1 MARAWPLKGT
11 VPVRPVLGNEP
22 VQSIKGPLISQPL
35 PAGSTV
41 PRASAPWDRITQ
53 RQVCGQDTGS
63 PRGLTFPALLC
74 LSLLV
79 VFVFLSFSSVSG
91 PEEVF
96 LVPLLHFLDFF
107 IRLWE
112 EG

>member
-63 PRGLTFPALLC
+63 PRGLTFPALLF
-74 LSLLV
+74 LYWWS
-79 VFVFLSFSSVSG
+79 LSFSPFRLSQVLRKY
-91 PEEVF
+91 F
-96 LVPLLHFLDFF
+96 WCLCF
-107 IRLWE
+107 IF
-112 EG
+112 